1 MKNEWHDWNLC
12 FVLHLR
18 LVWCML
24 SRRKQLVSVAFFT
37 PPCVVSWSSVMSIYM
52 WTETLLL
59 SSLTATRTK
68 HLSAGQ
74 SNSAAIIHSLLG
86 KVPAYDVF
94 CRGVRIWAMFRK
106 DSSRSY
112 LKLAVE
118 YRCIYSLKARS
129 SACWCVP
136 LSFICTLTHLCSLGG
151 RWWALL
157 GFKCPW
163 GNLTPICFKELLII
177 LFVINMKLGE

>member
-12 FVLHLR
+12 FVLHLH
-18 LVWCML
+18 LVWCTGML

-59 SSLTATRTK
+59 SSLTVTRTK

-94 CRGVRIWAMFRK
+94 CRGVRSWAMFRK
-106 DSSRSY
+106 DSTRSY
-112 LKLAVE
+112 L
-118 YRCIYSLKARS
+118 Y
-129 SACWCVP
+129 
-136 LSFICTLTHLCSLGG
+136 FIPEVSCRVQMYIFTQS
-151 RWWALL
+151 
-157 GFKCPW
+157 
-163 GNLTPICFKELLII
+163 
-177 LFVINMKLGE
+177 

>member
-24 SRRKQLVSVAFFT
+24 SRSR
-37 PPCVVSWSSVMSIYM
+37 WHSSHLRV
-52 WTETLLL
+52 
-59 SSLTATRTK
+59 
-68 HLSAGQ
+68 LSADHQ
-74 SNSAAIIHSLLG
+74 WWVSTCEQRHYYCHLWQQHAQNICRPDSQILRPLFTLCRG
-86 KVPAYDVF
+86 KVPAYDAF

>member
-18 LVWCML
+18 LVWCIL

-74 SNSAAIIHSLLG
+74 SNSAAIIHSVGAWFPPMMLFVEGSEFGQCSG
-86 KVPAYDVF
+86 KTLPEVT
-94 CRGVRIWAMFRK
+94 CIL
-106 DSSRSY
+106 Y

-136 LSFICTLTHLCSLGG
+136 LSFICTLNHLCSLGG
-151 RWWALL
+151 R
-157 GFKCPW
+157 
-163 GNLTPICFKELLII
+163 
-177 LFVINMKLGE
+177 

>member
-74 SNSAAIIHSLLG
+74 SNSAAIIHSVGAWFPPMMLFVEGSEFGQCSGKTLLE
-86 KVPAYDVF
+86 VT
-94 CRGVRIWAMFRK
+94 CM
-106 DSSRSY
+106 
-112 LKLAVE
+112 LAVE

-136 LSFICTLTHLCSLGG
+136 LSFICTLNHLCSLGG
-151 RWWALL
+151 R
-157 GFKCPW
+157 
-163 GNLTPICFKELLII
+163 
-177 LFVINMKLGE
+177 

>member
-12 FVLHLR
+12 FVLHLL
-18 LVWCML
+18 LVLCML

-94 CRGVRIWAMFRK
+94 CRGVRSWAMFRK
-106 DSSRSY
+106 DSTRSY
-112 LKLAVE
+112 L
-118 YRCIYSLKARS
+118 Y
-129 SACWCVP
+129 
-136 LSFICTLTHLCSLGG
+136 FIPEVSCRVQMYIFTQS
-151 RWWALL
+151 
-157 GFKCPW
+157 
-163 GNLTPICFKELLII
+163 
-177 LFVINMKLGE
+177 